1 MKAATIIFPHQL
13 YQAHPA
19 LKKTIPVYLVEEYL
33 FFNQYLF
40 HKQKLVLH
48 RAAMKAYQ
56 AQLEEN
62 GYKVAYV
69 EATTNESDIRIL
81 IPNLAAAGFNHIIY
95 TEPADNWLQKHI
107 TTACEENKL
116 SMEVLLNPNFL
127 NEVAP
132 VKDFFKNKRTYFQT
146 DFYTWQRKQRNIL
159 LDAANKPLGGKWSFD
174 AENREKLPAKHT
186 VAPISFPLLNNF
198 VKEAQHY
205 VASNFANNF
214 GSLQLKIDQQPVNY
228 FYPTTHKEAIEWL
241 QQFLKTRFTLFGT
254 YEDAMQPAA
263 HFLYHSVLTPML
275 NIGLLQP
282 QQVIDAAL
290 EYASQHDVPL
300 NSLEGFIRQIMG
312 WREFIRSVY
321 ALEGG
326 RQRTTNYW
334 KFTRKIPAAFWQGNT
349 GIVPVD
355 STIKKLLDTGYNHHI
370 ERLMILGNFFLLC
383 EFDPNE
389 VYLWFM
395 EMYIDSYDWVM
406 VPNVYGM
413 TQFADG
419 GLMTTKPYISGSNYL
434 MKMGPWPKGDWQ
446 QIWDGLFWR
455 FMHTHRNFFLTNPRL
470 GMLVKTFDKMSTE
483 KQQQHLTIAENFLK
497 GLDA

>member
-1 MKAATIIFPHQL
+1 MKAATLIFPHQL
-13 YQAHPA
+13 YRINPA
-19 LKKTIPVYLVEEYL
+19 LKKDTAVYLVEEDL

-48 RAAMKAYQ
+48 RASMKAYQ
-56 AQLEEN
+56 QMLLKE
-62 GYKVAYV
+62 GYNVFYV
-69 EATTNESDIRIL
+69 PATAAESDVRVL
-81 IPNLAAAGFNHIIY
+81 LTALAKKNITHIIY
-95 TEPADNWLQKHI
+95 TQPDDNWLQKHI
-107 TTACEENKL
+107 ATTCAQKNISTEIL
-116 SMEVLLNPNFL
+116 PNPNFL
-127 NEVAP
+127 NTLPAVA
-132 VKDFFKNKRTYFQT
+132 DFFKTKRTYFQT
-146 DFYTWQRKQRNIL
+146 DFYTWQRRQRKIL
-159 LDAANKPLGGKWSFD
+159 LDKAGKPLGGKWSFD
-174 AENREKLPAKHT
+174 AENREKLPAKHNT
-186 VAPISFPLLNNF
+186 PSVSFPPLNAF
-198 VKEAQHY
+198 VKEAQQY
-205 VASNFANNF
+205 VADNYAGNY
-214 GSLQLKIDQQPVNY
+214 GSLLLHINQQEANY
-228 FYPTTHKEAIEWL
+228 FYPTTHAEAEQWL
-241 QQFLKTRFTLFGT
+241 QGFLKTRFTLFGN
-254 YEDAMQPAA
+254 YEDAMQPHE
-263 HFLYHSVLTPML
+263 HFLYHSVLTPLL

-290 EYASQHDVPL
+290 EYASQHEVPL

-312 WREFIRSVY
+312 WREFIRIVY
-321 ALEGG
+321 NLEGC

-334 KFTRKIPAAFWQGNT
+334 KFTRKIPASFWQGNT

-355 STIKKLLDTGYNHHI
+355 TTIKKLLDTGYNHHI

-470 GMLVKTFDKMSTE
+470 GMLVKTFDKMSAE
-483 KQQQHLTIAENFLK
+483 KKQQHLTIAENFLTS
-497 GLDA
+497 LDA